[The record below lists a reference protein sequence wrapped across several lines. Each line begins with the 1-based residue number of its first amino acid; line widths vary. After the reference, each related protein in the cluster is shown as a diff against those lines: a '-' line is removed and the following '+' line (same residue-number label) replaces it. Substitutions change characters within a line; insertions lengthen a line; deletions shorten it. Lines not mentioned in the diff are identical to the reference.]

1 MKNIYFWMAMIF
13 CILPVYG
20 QAPEAQQSLNPE
32 MAVEMAIRNNLNLEA
47 ARIGLDIRKRR
58 SNLAWNQF
66 LPSATVTGTLLRD
79 NVAATSQ
86 GFDPSTMRPIMI
98 TVPQW
103 HMNGAFTATLD
114 FSFALFEGVRS
125 LRLDYEAGLL
135 SLERAKLQMEQG
147 VRKMY
152 NSILLLEANVDLL
165 KESFTN
171 AQRQADI
178 AEANFRAGLVPRLT
192 WLQAQVAVENM
203 RPTVSNLE
211 NSLKTLMGNFA
222 LLLGLPFDTS
232 FELESLSFG
241 ESDIPIVMDELIF
254 RAVSQKPDIMELQ
267 ASIQALQSQYKAL
280 SLQQFTPFLR
290 LGWNLSYLFNPM
302 LDPFSDNLFTG
313 DNWNRGG
320 NFSITLGMNFNSLF
334 PFTREGQQRRDID
347 SNLQIQG
354 IRLAQMIR
362 ETELEVFT
370 KLASLE
376 NVMATVEA
384 QRGAVQLAQE
394 SYRLTEEAYRAGL
407 QDFQAVQGAALAL
420 DQARLQLLTQQF
432 NFLNDLIDLEYAIGV
447 PFGTLSSDR
456 TLSST
461 GSVR

>member
-1 MKNIYFWMAMIF
+1 MKNIYFWIVLIL

-20 QAPEAQQSLNPE
+20 QAPQAPQRLNPE

-47 ARIGLDIRKRR
+47 ARIGLDIRRR
-58 SNLAWNQF
+58 GSDMAWNQF
-66 LPSATVTGTLLRD
+66 LPNATVTGTLLRD

-86 GFDPSTMRPIMI
+86 GIDFSALPALRPILI
-98 TVPQW
+98 AIPQW
-103 HMNGAFTATLD
+103 HMNGAFTATFD

-135 SLERAKLQMEQG
+135 SYERAKLQMEQA

-152 NSILLLEANVDLL
+152 NGILLLEANVDLL
-165 KESFTN
+165 KESFSN

-178 AEANFRAGLVPRLT
+178 AEANFRAGLAPRLA

-211 NSLKTLMGNFA
+211 NNLKTLVGNFA

-232 FELESLSFG
+232 LELEALNFG
-241 ESDIPIVMDELIF
+241 EADIEIGLNELIS
-254 RAVSQKPDIMELQ
+254 RAVSQKPDILELQ
-267 ASIQALQSQYKAL
+267 ASIQALQSQQKAL
-280 SLQQFTPFLR
+280 RLQQLTPFLR
-290 LGWNLSYLFNPM
+290 LGWNLSYLFNPI

-320 NFSITLGMNFNSLF
+320 NFSVTLGMNLNNLL
-334 PFTREGQQRRDID
+334 PFTREGQRRID
-347 SNLQIQG
+347 MEASLQIQS
-354 IRLAQMIR
+354 IRLGQMIR

-370 KLASLE
+370 KLVSLE
-376 NVMATVEA
+376 NIMATVEA
-384 QRGAVQLAQE
+384 QGAAVELAQE
-394 SYRLTEEAYRAGL
+394 SYRLTEQAYRAGL
-407 QDFQAVQGAALAL
+407 QDFQAVRGAALAL

-447 PFGTLSSDR
+447 PFGTLSN
-456 TLSST
+456 T
-461 GSVR
+461 GRVR